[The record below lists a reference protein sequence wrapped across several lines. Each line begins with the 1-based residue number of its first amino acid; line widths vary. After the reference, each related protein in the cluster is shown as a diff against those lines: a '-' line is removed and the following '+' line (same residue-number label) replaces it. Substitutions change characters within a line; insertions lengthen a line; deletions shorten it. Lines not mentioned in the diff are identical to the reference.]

1 MSELSK
7 EEKERQRHIALEEM
21 RKKLAEEW
29 GDKSVK
35 LPKLLY
41 FWLNLYQ
48 FCLPAILPIVLTWT
62 FFHVT
67 GIYELSYIYKIL
79 LFPIV
84 ICLDYLLY
92 IVMMTKL
99 CTILVNR
106 WERISPRVEG
116 VFRRSFE
123 ESNVEDDRI
132 KYYHARGFLY
142 KWPVF
147 TAKKSIFPWTVN
159 YVLRNV
165 GKNKIHRDAQYLD
178 CFVALEFTD
187 IGDQMFIMYATT
199 LSSHVVD
206 SLYGNLTIKTIK
218 GEQYSSLQPH
228 GIVSPGVTIKEK
240 NMIFGF
246 LTVPKDKVVT
256 DLVNFPH
263 GIKYKYDG
271 MESVVPEDML
281 NEWNERKKKLEKYM
295 PVFEGN

>member
-1 MSELSK
+1 
-7 EEKERQRHIALEEM
+7 
-21 RKKLAEEW
+21 
-29 GDKSVK
+29 
-35 LPKLLY
+35 
-41 FWLNLYQ
+41 
-48 FCLPAILPIVLTWT
+48 
-62 FFHVT
+62 
-67 GIYELSYIYKIL
+67 
-79 LFPIV
+79 
-84 ICLDYLLY
+84 
-92 IVMMTKL
+92 MMTKL

-199 LSSHVVD
+199 LSPMLWTRFTGISRLKQLKVNNTLFAAARNCFTWRYDQREEHD
-206 SLYGNLTIKTIK
+206 FRLFNRAQGQSGDRF
-218 GEQYSSLQPH
+218 GEFSSW
-228 GIVSPGVTIKEK
+228 
-240 NMIFGF
+240 
-246 LTVPKDKVVT
+246 
-256 DLVNFPH
+256 
-263 GIKYKYDG
+263 Y
-271 MESVVPEDML
+271 
-281 NEWNERKKKLEKYM
+281 
-295 PVFEGN
+295 